1 MLANTRKIG
10 LWAVCWLFMLGPL
23 IGLTYMLYALVYF
36 LLSRGVPKLLVF
48 VPIGAVFAVVNVL
61 HNWLVCTVLFREFP
75 REFFTTD
82 RLRRWKLQEDDTPR
96 RELADLLGGF
106 LNARDDG
113 HY

>member
-10 LWAVCWLFMLGPL
+10 LWAVCWLFMLGPF
-23 IGLTYMLYALVYF
+23 IGVTYMLYSLVF
-36 LLSRGVPKLLVF
+36 WMIERNVPK
-48 VPIGAVFAVVNVL
+48 PIIFMPVGLTFGLANIA
-61 HNWLVCTVLFREFP
+61 HNAIVCTILFRELP
-75 REFFTTD
+75 REWFTTD